1 MSSNIL
7 KIALLGLGK
16 MGQNH
21 LRVLANLPDVKI
33 ACIYDNNIELT
44 QKLACEYKV
53 NFIKEP
59 ENLKD
64 FKLDAIIIATPT
76 FTHYD
81 YIKLASKYV
90 KNIFVEKPLCAN
102 FSECKELKL
111 KNHKIQTGFIE
122 RYNPAF
128 VELKEIIEQKTKKT
142 NGKKFI
148 KFTRSSF
155 GSSRIKDADVISDL
169 MIHDIDLALH
179 LNGKAKCVF
188 ACGFGTEQI
197 DLAKAVLKH
206 KNGAISTLFASRIT
220 HKNERKIT
228 TDFADFF
235 IECDLLNKE
244 LSICDENGK
253 RKKNPENSNQL
264 ELELKDFCEFSKV
277 NFLKNSNIADF
288 KAGMKAIKMADEIR
302 KIINKA

>member
-1 MSSNIL
+1 MNSKAI

-59 ENLKD
+59 KNLKD

-81 YIKLASKYV
+81 YIKLASKYA

-128 VELKEIIEQKTKKT
+128 MELKNISKIAKSLKIVE
-142 NGKKFI
+142 FR
-148 KFTRSSF
+148 RSSF

-228 TDFADFF
+228 ADFADFF
-235 IECDLLNKE
+235 IECDLLNKK
-244 LSICDENGK
+244 LFICDESGK
-253 RKKNPENSNQL
+253 SQKDLENSNQL

>member
-1 MSSNIL
+1 MNSKAI

-33 ACIYDNNIELT
+33 AFIYDYDVNVAQNLANEYSTKVAKNESEL
-44 QKLACEYKV
+44 
-53 NFIKEP
+53 
-59 ENLKD
+59 ENLLKSV
-64 FKLDAIIIATPT
+64 DAVIIATPT

-128 VELKEIIEQKTKKT
+128 MELKKII
-142 NGKKFI
+142 NDGKSVKIVEFS
-148 KFTRSSF
+148 RSSF

-206 KNGAISTLFASRIT
+206 KNGVISTLFASRIT

-228 TDFADFF
+228 ADFADFF
-235 IECDLLNKE
+235 IECDLLNKK
-244 LSICDENGK
+244 LFICDESGK
-253 RKKNPENSNQL
+253 SQKDLENSNQL